1 MKSEKLYLVNI
12 LESYERIQRH
22 TGNDVFIFRE
32 SELVQDAV
40 VKVLS
45 NLTESASKLEDTTKD
60 SYPEIPWKLIAA
72 FRNVLV
78 HDYLGDL
85 EIEDVWKIISDDL
98 PELIFA
104 VRKILKDKYA
114 IDYTDIGSNNA

>member
-22 TGNDVFIFRE
+22 TGNDVIIFRE

-45 NLTESASKLEDTTKD
+45 NLTESASKLEDITKD

-114 IDYTDIGSNNA
+114 IDYSDIGNNNA